1 MKKILNRKN
10 LVFLFSVA
18 CIIFCVL
25 AFVPNIIKG
34 YAQNSISK
42 PVFQKVELNEKYYKN
57 EIFVVPECKCEQ
69 GQEEYKADFIVY
81 FPNGDATTQKE
92 FLLRFSG
99 KYVVEYN
106 KTISGVRYASRL
118 EFFVGDPLYDV
129 QTDGDTVGAYN
140 NSLEN
145 AGVEAHLRQGD
156 KLVFNKA
163 VNFEQMDASEPFLV
177 LNNDPNISP
186 IGLKEK
192 LFSIKENVTDTA
204 EEFNVSRGTIYHYL
218 DQNMVVYGIISEGII
233 KYIGSTKNYEER
245 KKQHILK
252 RPFLTPSNFVIL
264 KQITEND
271 RFTLERELIHIIQPE
286 WNIMSK

>member
-1 MKKILNRKN
+1 MNFELLKDKVYLTLLAFYNYDRIDSYEKLGKRCGISRQTASKKVKQLIEKGLVSIDNRK
-10 LVFLFSVA
+10 
-18 CIIFCVL
+18 C
-25 AFVPNIIKG
+25 FV
-34 YAQNSISK
+34 
-42 PVFQKVELNEKYYKN
+42 VKN
-57 EIFVVPECKCEQ
+57 ELDI
-69 GQEEYKADFIVY
+69 DVY
-81 FPNGDATTQKE
+81 
-92 FLLRFSG
+92 LLR
-99 KYVVEYN
+99 
-106 KTISGVRYASRL
+106 R
-118 EFFVGDPLYDV
+118 
-129 QTDGDTVGAYN
+129 
-140 NSLEN
+140 
-145 AGVEAHLRQGD
+145 
-156 KLVFNKA
+156 
-163 VNFEQMDASEPFLV
+163 V

-264 KQITEND
+264 KHITEND